1 MTSPTAIRATLALV
15 ATLLLSPTAQ
25 AQLFR
30 AYLAPTGNDA
40 NPCTLQQ
47 PCRLL
52 PAALGAVADGG
63 EIWMLDSAN
72 YNSATVNI
80 AKSVTIMGVP
90 GIVGSVVA
98 TGGSAIYIA
107 TAGVSVA
114 LRNLVIVPL
123 PGGGGTHGIEM
134 INGAA
139 LTVENCLIANLANDG
154 IIVGPGAIKVRVTDT
169 TIRDNAATGL
179 TFLAGVRGTVTRT
192 TISGS
197 FAGLIAN
204 GNAAGVTTT
213 ADIIDSTVASNGYG
227 VSAGAFN
234 ATATVKVSVRG
245 SLISRNTS
253 SGLFAESPGGGSIS
267 FTASDNTVSNNANGI
282 SASGASVKVWASAN
296 TVSDNTFNG
305 LSSTNAVFESAGDNA
320 VRNNGTNKNGIIT
333 VIAME

>member
-1 MTSPTAIRATLALV
+1 MSPRTVIRGPLPLL
-15 ATLLLSPTAQ
+15 ATLLFCATAQ

-40 NPCTLQQ
+40 NPCNLQQ

-52 PAALGAVADGG
+52 PAALTAVADGG

-98 TGGSAIYIA
+98 TGGSAIYIG

-139 LTVENCLIANLANDG
+139 LTVENCLIANLPNDG
-154 IIVGPGAIKVRVTDT
+154 IVVGPGAIKVRVTDT
-169 TIRDNAATGL
+169 TIRDNAASGV
-179 TFLAGVRGTVTRT
+179 TFLAGVRGAVTRT

-197 FAGLIAN
+197 FAGLIAS
-204 GNAAGVTTT
+204 GNIAGVTTT
-213 ADIIDSTVASNGYG
+213 ADIIESTVASNGYG
-227 VSAGAFN
+227 ISAGAFN
-234 ATATVKVSVRG
+234 ATATVKVSLRS
-245 SLISRNTS
+245 SLVSRNDST
-253 SGLFAESPGGGSIS
+253 GLFAESPGGGSIS
-267 FTASDNTVSNNANGI
+267 VSASDNTISNNAHGI
-282 SASGASVKVWASAN
+282 GVSGAGVRVWASGN

-305 LSSTNAVFESAGDNA
+305 LSNNNALFESAGDNA

-333 VIAME
+333 VIATE